1 MRIRP
6 AITVATALVL
16 IASPIA
22 VAERPPDPNPS
33 DLPAAAPPSPSSATQ
48 KRSECAEP
56 LALDSAVSVE
66 AALPARGLWDL
77 TRGAGQKVAVIDT
90 GVAHH
95 PRLEHL
101 IGGGDYVSGSDGTDD
116 CDAHGTLVAGLIAAS
131 PSASDGFA
139 GMAPDVTI
147 LSIRQSSAAYS
158 YTGGQA
164 NQSVSNSTGVGSV
177 GSLARAIR
185 YAADSGATVINLSE
199 VACAPE
205 MNDAS
210 LGAAVQYAAVVKDV
224 VIVAAA
230 GNNDVCHVAE
240 DGQRSWDSVTTI
252 VSPAWYD
259 DYVLTVG
266 SVGPSGQASPFTVP
280 GPWVDVAA
288 PGEQVVS
295 LDPRTDGLTDAIAGT
310 DGQRLA
316 INGTSFA
323 APLVSGTAA
332 LVRARF
338 PELRA
343 REVIGLIE
351 ATAHAPARGWDQYV
365 GFGMVDPGAA
375 VSAVDPAHVVS
386 PRKPGSDRDA
396 GRPIPIPDL
405 PSETN
410 ASGRTLALVGSAS
423 VLGLLTLGLVAA
435 PRRKRR

>member
-1 MRIRP
+1 MRIRQ
-6 AITVATALVL
+6 AVTVATTLVL

-22 VAERPPDPNPS
+22 SAERPPDPNPA
-33 DLPAAAPPSPSSATQ
+33 DLPGAAAPSPSAATQ

-56 LALDSAVSVE
+56 LPLDPADSVE
-66 AALPARGLWDL
+66 AALPVRELWDL

-95 PRLEHL
+95 PRLKNL
-101 IGGGDYVSGSDGTDD
+101 IGGGDYVTQSDGTED
-116 CDAHGTLVAGLIAAS
+116 CDAHGTLVAGLIAAT
-131 PSASDGFA
+131 PSDSDGFA
-139 GMAPDVTI
+139 GIAPDATI

-158 YTGGQA
+158 YTGGQS
-164 NQSVSNSTGVGSV
+164 NQSVSNSKGVGTV

-199 VACAPE
+199 VACAPD

-240 DGQRSWDSVTTI
+240 GGQRSWESVRTI

-259 DYVLTVG
+259 EYVLTVG

-280 GPWVDVAA
+280 GPWVDMAA
-288 PGEQVVS
+288 PGERVVS
-295 LDPRTDGLTDAIAGT
+295 LDPRTDGLTNAIAGT
-310 DGQRLA
+310 EGQRLA

-332 LVRARF
+332 LIRARF

-343 REVIGLIE
+343 RDVIALIE

-365 GFGMVDPGAA
+365 GFGVVDPGAA
-375 VSAVDPAHVVS
+375 VTAVDPAHIAS
-386 PRKPGSDRDA
+386 PRKPGSDRAD

-405 PSETN
+405 PSETHVW
-410 ASGRTLALVGSAS
+410 GRNLALLGTAS
-423 VLGLLTLGLVAA
+423 VLGLLALGLVAA